1 MPQNTDRTT
10 MTDGLPLPAQKT
22 VHRNRRTT
30 GPHPF
35 TCMASLDA
43 ELNIEA
49 ANSDFFRHVARP
61 SQEVCGQSIYDVLH
75 PSARNVLPK
84 HFSHLSD
91 GHGGRFVE
99 KVVAKRGDDR
109 VFSAEITGIAIQ
121 GEGDAFSGVVVLM
134 TPDDDLPEAAPAA
147 KSTPLLTPL
156 DARILEG
163 VATGASTIQL
173 ASRLYLSRQGVEYH
187 VGLMLRRFKAPNRA
201 TLVSRAYAM
210 GVFTVGSWPPRV
222 LPDFVK

>member
-1 MPQNTDRTT
+1 MLQKTDRPT
-10 MTDGLPLPAQKT
+10 MADGLPLPAQNT
-22 VHRNRRTT
+22 AQRNRRTN
-30 GPHPF
+30 GSHPF

-61 SQEVCGQSIYDVLH
+61 SREVCGQSIYDVLH
-75 PSARNVLPK
+75 PSARNVLTK

-99 KVVAKRGDDR
+99 KVVAKRGHDQ
-109 VFSAEITGIAIQ
+109 VFSTEITGIAIR

-134 TPDDDLPEAAPAA
+134 TPDDDLSEAAPTA